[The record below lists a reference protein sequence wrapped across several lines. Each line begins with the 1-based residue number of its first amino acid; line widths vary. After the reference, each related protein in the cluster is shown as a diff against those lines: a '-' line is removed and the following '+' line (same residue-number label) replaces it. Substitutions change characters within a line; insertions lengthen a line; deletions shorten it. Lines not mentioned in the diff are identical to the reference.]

1 MDQTNDLNAAA
12 EPNAP
17 SPSAV
22 AAFWARAQRAVP
34 ELQSAGDCQ
43 WRWIGLDA
51 PTTRQIF
58 DLIRAGDKTGT
69 FSLPWLVARGERP
82 PPQVGDCLVLVDYD
96 GTPTLLVRT
105 RRVHTVAFGDMTNED
120 TAVDGSPVRDIA
132 VWRPPAYRV
141 LGRHAGALWAGSGR
155 RHARHRRSLRTAVRR
170 GAVELNCL
178 PIRSWCCARRLRF
191 CAARLA
197 PRVH

>member
-1 MDQTNDLNAAA
+1 MDQTNQIDDPSAGGA
-12 EPNAP
+12 PVAP
-17 SPSAV
+17 SSAAV
-22 AAFWARAQRAVP
+22 AAFWARAQQAVP
-34 ELQSAGDCQ
+34 ELQSAAGCQ

-69 FSLPWLVARGERP
+69 FTLPWLVERGERP

-105 RRVHTVAFGDMTNED
+105 RRVHTVAFGDMTNDD

-132 VWRPPAYRV
+132 VWRPLHTAYW
-141 LGRHAGALWAGSGR
+141 GAM
-155 RHARHRRSLRTAVRR
+155 
-170 GAVELNCL
+170 
-178 PIRSWCCARRLRF
+178 
-191 CAARLA
+191 LA
-197 PRVH
+197 PHGLVVTDDMPVIVEAFELLFDAER